1 MPTSA
6 QRGAQTRTALM
17 VAAVAVVAE
26 RGWEAVTTRM
36 VAERAGLAPG
46 LVHYHFPSVNDLL
59 IDATLAAARE
69 EAARMLAGMG
79 SESASHGVERLIEAV
94 ASYDVED
101 PTDNPTIPMFSEML
115 LAATRY
121 ERLRAGLAEVL
132 GDYRSALRDWL
143 ARQGG
148 AIDPDAT
155 AALMFAALDGL
166 VLHRVIDPRIRGL
179 AIEPAL
185 RRLAG
190 LPPKQSKEPA

>member
-69 EAARMLAGMG
+69 EAARMLEGMG
-79 SESASHGVERLIEAV
+79 SESASHGVERLIEVV
-94 ASYDVED
+94 ASYDVEA

-155 AALMFAALDGL
+155 AALLFAALDGL

-190 LPPKQSKEPA
+190 LPPKQSKEQP

>member
-6 QRGAQTRTALM
+6 QRGAQTRNALM

-36 VAERAGLAPG
+36 VAERAGLASG
-46 LVHYHFPSVNDLL
+46 LVHYHFSSVNDLL
-59 IDATLAAARE
+59 IDATLAAARQ
-69 EAARMLAGMG
+69 EAARLLEGMG
-79 SESASHGVERLIEAV
+79 GESASQGVERLIEAV
-94 ASYDVED
+94 ASYDVDD
-101 PTDNPTIPMFSEML
+101 PTGNPTILVFSEML

-121 ERLRAGLAEVL
+121 ERLRAGLAEIL
-132 GDYRSALRDWL
+132 GEYRAALRDWL
-143 ARQGG
+143 DRQGG

-166 VLHRVIDPRIRGL
+166 VLHRVIDPRLRGL
-179 AIEPAL
+179 RIEPAL

-190 LPPKQSKEPA
+190 LAPTQPKEPP

>member
-1 MPTSA
+1 
-6 QRGAQTRTALM
+6 
-17 VAAVAVVAE
+17 
-26 RGWEAVTTRM
+26 
-36 VAERAGLAPG
+36 
-46 LVHYHFPSVNDLL
+46 
-59 IDATLAAARE
+59 LAAARE

-79 SESASHGVERLIEAV
+79 SESASRGVERLIEAV

-166 VLHRVIDPRIRGL
+166 VLHRVIDPRIRSL

-190 LPPKQSKEPA
+190 LPPTQSEEPP